1 MDTMDF
7 KVNREIFTAGTVVL
21 DTNCEQS
28 VERDFV
34 LPDYCP
40 DIFRVLKCRVIPSIV
55 SQSIN
60 GEKLTFELSVLIK
73 VLYQSEGSG
82 NINCLEQKATYLKSV
97 EISGECSNP
106 MISIVPHTDYVNCRV
121 VNQRRLDVRGAVTS
135 RVRVTGEKKQ
145 PVIVDAYGANIQ
157 LKKSIVTYPSKRLV
171 SSKRVTVIE
180 ELELGASK
188 PQVEAIIRSDCTVF
202 PHEQKIIAGKLVTK
216 GDAEISMLY
225 TCTTN
230 GDEESAEPMKFTI
243 PFSQIIDIEGIDE
256 SYEAYVEIIPGN
268 CEIMPKGENESVL
281 ECELVLIVN
290 CTALKYETREAVC
303 DAYSTCY
310 ECELENVGCRVDSK
324 PVAVNETHE
333 LSAQVKYEDEGIKCI
348 YDAWCEADNLSV
360 RFDESRETFVA
371 SGNVNFTIVGKNESN
386 SPVYLETEVAFDH
399 DIEMADECKED
410 NSYIDSRIR
419 VKSCSYHL
427 LDENTA
433 EVKAEIEIYGYL
445 YEACAKTMLSDL
457 KAMTDK
463 PKEKQS
469 EYALKLCYCNGHED
483 IWEIAKKYSTS
494 VNAILEENDLTDDN
508 LADCGMLLIPLTN

>member
-7 KVNREIFTAGTVVL
+7 KVNKEIFTASTVVL
-21 DTNCEQS
+21 DTSCEQS

-40 DIFRVLKCRVIPSIV
+40 DIFRVLKCRVIPKIL

-60 GEKLTFELSVLIK
+60 GEKITFELAVLIR

-82 NINCLEQKATYLKSV
+82 KLNCLEQKATYSKSV

-106 MISIVPHTDYVNCRV
+106 MVSITPHTDYVNCRV

-135 RVRVTGEKKQ
+135 RVRVTAEKKQ
-145 PVIVDAYGANIQ
+145 PVIVDAFGGNIQ
-157 LKKSIVTYPSKRLV
+157 LKKTLVTYPAKRLV

-180 ELELGASK
+180 ELELGAAK
-188 PQVEAIIRSDCTVF
+188 PQIDAVIRSDCTVF

-225 TCTTN
+225 TCTN
-230 GDEESAEPMKFTI
+230 GEEERAEPMKFTI

-256 SYEAYVEIIPGN
+256 SYEAFVDIIPAS
-268 CEIMPKGENESVL
+268 CEIMPKGEADSLL

-290 CTALKYETREAVC
+290 CTALKFETKEAVC

-324 PVAVNETHE
+324 PVLIGDTHE
-333 LSAQVKYEDEGIKCI
+333 LTAQVKYEDEGIKCI

-360 RFDESRETFVA
+360 RFDDEKGKYVA
-371 SGNVNFTIVGKNESN
+371 SCNVNFTVVGKNEN
-386 SPVYLETEVAFDH
+386 DSPVYLETEAAFDH
-399 DIEMADECKED
+399 DIDLPDDYSDD
-410 NSYIDSRIR
+410 NSYIDAKTR

-433 EVKAEIEIYGYL
+433 EVKAEIEICGYL
-445 YEACAKTMLSDL
+445 YDACAKTMLSNL
-457 KAMTDK
+457 RTLPDK
-463 PKEKQS
+463 PKEKQ
-469 EYALKLCYCNGHED
+469 ENYALKLCYCNGEED

-494 VNAILEENDLTDDN
+494 VSAILDENDLADDKP
-508 LADCGMLLIPLTN
+508 LDYGMLLIPLTN